1 MEFLPDISKW
11 IQILL
16 RWGHVFFAI
25 LWVGTSF
32 TFNYLDNK
40 LPKNLKEEDIEASGI
55 LQHSGYY
62 YKLTRFHGAPTE
74 APKNVI
80 LWKYT
85 SYLTFLSGAAL
96 LIIIYYMNADI
107 LMIDKR
113 VNENISVI
121 MAITISVL
129 SIVGSWIVYD
139 FICKSKLINYK
150 IVFPIVLLVFGTTI
164 SFGLT
169 KIYGP
174 RFAFLQSG
182 IILGSIMTGNV
193 FHVIAPNGRKIAFA
207 ALNKT
212 KFDLNL
218 SIQAKIRSV
227 HNNIITLLVLFVMLS
242 GHASFVWM
250 NKYNWLILATL
261 AIIFGLIQYYVNW
274 KNKKD
279 SN

>member
-1 MEFLPDISKW
+1 MELLPDISKW
-11 IQILL
+11 IQALL

-40 LPKNLKEEDIEASGI
+40 LPKNSKDKNIEAEGI

-62 YKLTRFHGAPTE
+62 YKLTRFHGAPNE
-74 APKNVI
+74 VPKNVI
-80 LWKYT
+80 IWKYT
-85 SYLTFLSGAAL
+85 SYLTFLSGLAL
-96 LIIIYYMNADI
+96 LIIIYFMNAEI

-113 VNENISVI
+113 INENITPLI
-121 MAITISVL
+121 AILISIG
-129 SIVGSWIVYD
+129 SIIVSWIIYD
-139 FICKSKLINYK
+139 LICKSKLINYK
-150 IVFPIVLLVFGTTI
+150 IILPVLFLIIGTII
-164 SFGLT
+164 SFILT

-182 IILGSIMTGNV
+182 IILGSIMTFNV
-193 FHVIAPNGRKIAFA
+193 FHVIAPNGKKIALA
-207 ALNKT
+207 SLNKT

-227 HNNIITLLVLFVMLS
+227 HNNIITLLVLFIMLS
-242 GHASFVWM
+242 GHTSFIWA
-250 NKYNWLILATL
+250 NKYNWIILFIL
-261 AIIFGLIQYYVNW
+261 AIIFGTIQYYVNW
-274 KNKKD
+274 KNKKE